1 MKCNPNQSDS
11 LRRQAKRAF
20 TLIEMIGVLAV
31 IAILAALLIPRVFSA
46 INDARVNGACI
57 NIETVKTALADHY
70 GRYGKFDQQFGTN
83 TAIPGLPI
91 SAVVP
96 NYDGIILMAEGL
108 LDKPFAC
115 KIAGGDPQANST
127 IELCPGGMD
136 NGNAGYALDGTNIT
150 TTGAQYVLE
159 AKLTNVS
166 AQDAK
171 DLNDRIDGT
180 SLGAADVT
188 LADTKGR
195 VEYAAPNNGV
205 VGAVYIYL
213 THR

>member
-11 LRRQAKRAF
+11 LRRQATRAF

-46 INDARVNGACI
+46 INDARVNSACV

-70 GRYGKFDQQFGTN
+70 GRYGKFDQLYGTN
-83 TAIPGLPI
+83 ATPLNAPVT
-91 SAVVP
+91 AVVA
-96 NYDGIILMAEGL
+96 NYDGLILIPEGL

-115 KIAGGDPQANST
+115 SIAGGDPQAAST
-127 IELCPGGMD
+127 IEICAGGQD
-136 NGNAGYALDGTNIT
+136 NGAAGYALDGITNGT
-150 TTGAQYVLE
+150 SSAQYVLE
-159 AKLTNVS
+159 AKLSNVS

-180 SLGAADVT
+180 SLGAANVT

-195 VEYAAPNNGV
+195 VEYAAPANGTTT
-205 VGAVYIYL
+205 VYIYI
-213 THR
+213 TSR

>member
-1 MKCNPNQSDS
+1 M
-11 LRRQAKRAF
+11 
-20 TLIEMIGVLAV
+20 T
-31 IAILAALLIPRVFSA
+31 
-46 INDARVNGACI
+46 
-57 NIETVKTALADHY
+57 
-70 GRYGKFDQQFGTN
+70 
-83 TAIPGLPI
+83 
-91 SAVVP
+91 
-96 NYDGIILMAEGL
+96 EGL

-127 IELCPGGMD
+127 IEICSTDLENGG
-136 NGNAGYALDGTNIT
+136 AGYMLDGITNR

-180 SLGAADVT
+180 SMGAADIT
-188 LADTKGR
+188 LADNKGR
-195 VEYAAPNNGV
+195 VEYVAPVSGTTT
-205 VGAVYIYL
+205 VYIYL